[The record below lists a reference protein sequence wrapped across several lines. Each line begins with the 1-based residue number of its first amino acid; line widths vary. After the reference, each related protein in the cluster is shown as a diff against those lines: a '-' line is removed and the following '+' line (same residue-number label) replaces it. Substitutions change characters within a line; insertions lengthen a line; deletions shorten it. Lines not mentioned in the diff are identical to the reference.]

1 MQKTKITHKQAIR
14 QLNDLLEE
22 AMTNNKNDPEEDI
35 YIKDVIA
42 LEMAI
47 KSMQLTGQIRRN

>member
-1 MQKTKITHKQAIR
+1 MLKTKITHKQAIS

-47 KSMQLTGQIRRN
+47 KSIKGELR